1 MATTPPG
8 PLFDIPPLTMG
19 LVLPPYQGVS
29 PVEIAAMSPYVT
41 TLVRIGQRFCGS
53 TARVNIMQGLLAY
66 RQALAGVGM
75 TDGIQWLSG
84 SFLEDIET
92 LESRDPRDIDVVTFF
107 RRPAHCRT
115 DAEWRSFSQQNQ
127 GLFTPLQ
134 VRARFHCDAYVV
146 DLNTDALNV
155 VSQARYWFGLFSH
168 RRGGLWKGI
177 LQVPLSISQDDL
189 DASNIVQV
197 GIQT

>member
-8 PLFDIPPLTMG
+8 PILDIPPLTLA
-19 LVLPPYQGVS
+19 LVLPPYQGAS
-29 PVEIAAMSPYVT
+29 PIDIATMSPYLT
-41 TLVRIGQRFCGS
+41 TLVRVAQRFCNS
-53 TARVNIMQGLLAY
+53 AARIAIMQGLLAY
-66 RQALAGVGM
+66 RQALAGVGL
-75 TDGIQWLSG
+75 TEGIQWLSG

-92 LESRDPRDIDVVTFF
+92 LEGRDPRDIDVVTFF
-107 RRPAHCRT
+107 RRPT
-115 DAEWRSFSQQNQ
+115 NFQSDPDWQSFCQQNQ
-127 GLFTPLQ
+127 GLFTPPQ
-134 VRARFHCDAYVV
+134 VKGRFHCDAYVV

-189 DASNIVQV
+189 GASNTLQA
-197 GIQT
+197 GIQV